1 MNFLRIMNI
10 AHVCGAAHCEMDE
23 LYNQIF
29 QGPTPEIPEE
39 DGKENEVRTAENDFN
54 IVQFLLSAEKQAL
67 TILLDA
73 ERFLKRALND
83 LGEAMDAS
91 TADLWGVGGTF
102 AEMAESSA
110 LSRAQSHVSQVE
122 MLISQAQ
129 RIQPAVGHIGGMQI
143 AQQNFMTDVLF
154 DNVFTD
160 LNMRD
165 KIRNSQCQ
173 LLQGQRRL
181 VEELNAADARQKRVQ
196 EEVDQSKKALDGKWK
211 ELQQIRSATFDR
223 IAGEVPAQGMLAP
236 PNYQVELP
244 VYEA

>member
-1 MNFLRIMNI
+1 MNI
-10 AHVCGAAHCEMDE
+10 AHVCGAANVEMDE

-29 QGPTPEIPEE
+29 QGPTPDIPEE
-39 DGKENEVRTAENDFN
+39 DGKESEVLKVQNDFN
-54 IVQFLLSAEKQAL
+54 IVQLLLSAEKQAL
-67 TILLDA
+67 NILLDA
-73 ERFLKRALND
+73 DKFLKRALND
-83 LGEAMDAS
+83 LREAIDAS

-102 AEMAESSA
+102 VEMAESSA
-110 LSRAQSHVSQVE
+110 LTRAQSHVSQVE

-129 RIQPAVGHIGGMQI
+129 RIQPAVCHIGGMQI

-165 KIRNSQCQ
+165 KIRDSQNQ

-181 VEELNAADARQKRVQ
+181 VEELYAANARQKRAQ
-196 EEVDQSKKALDGKWK
+196 EEVDQSKKVLDEKRK

-223 IAGEVPAQGMLAP
+223 IAGEFPAQGMP
-236 PNYQVELP
+236 CPSNYQVEPPL
-244 VYEA
+244 YEA